1 MNLSELR
8 DWVRRRLGA
17 PVIKVE
23 LTDAHITDAYNASV
37 DKYLYYNRP
46 KEDYYYFQTLPG
58 QYIYGPADF
67 SEYKEAVEKVSD
79 LPLSGNEDNDIRFV
93 NVEGC
98 AYRWSSSSA
107 SWSVYVPSTT
117 IPVDVLATARDVVY
131 QPITDIVSQLAQA
144 SADFFLAYYFKRS
157 GGMFIADLWIAMSAK
172 ETFNYVLGL
181 QPTWEILNNQLYL
194 SPKPQ
199 ASVKIGIKYAVP
211 PSEEYLCSHEWVG
224 KATLA
229 LSKMTLGTI
238 RGKFA
243 SIPGPA
249 GEGISLAGETLKVEG
264 KAEWDWLLQ
273 DIIGRSEPL
282 SFSVG

>member
-8 DWVRRRLGA
+8 DWVRRKLGA

-23 LTDAHITDAYNASV
+23 LTDDHITDAYNTAT
-37 DKYLYYNRP
+37 DKFLYYNRP
-46 KEDYYYFQTLPG
+46 KEDYYYFHTNPG

-67 SEYKEAVEKVSD
+67 SDYKEAVANVSD
-79 LPLSGNEDNDIRFV
+79 LSLSGNEDGDIRFV

-98 AYRWSSSSA
+98 AYKWSSSPA

-194 SPKPQ
+194 APKPQ
-199 ASVKIGIKYAVP
+199 ASVAIGIKYAVP

-224 KATLA
+224 KAALA
-229 LSKMTLGTI
+229 LAKITLGTI

-249 GEGISLAGETLKVEG
+249 GEGISLAGDTLKQEG
-264 KAEWDWLLQ
+264 KDEWTWLLQ
-273 DIIGRSEPL
+273 DIISRSEPL
-282 SFSVG
+282 SFSIG